1 MDILQYDFI
10 QNAILAG
17 ILVSFISGIIGTL
30 IVVNRMVFLAGGI
43 AHASYGGIGIAVYF
57 GLPMFLSASIFS
69 VVSAL
74 LIAFVTLKKKDNI
87 DIFIGLIWAIGMAI
101 GIMLVDLS
109 SGYSSDFMSYLFGSL
124 LAVSR
129 SDLIYMGVLLVLI
142 VGFVILFYR
151 QILAVSYDTQFA
163 QLRGI
168 NTKLF
173 YTLILIMSALTIV
186 ISIKVVGLILV
197 IALLTIPIYIAQSIS
212 NSLSSM
218 MIYSGLLSSF
228 FTLVGLFFS
237 YNFDLASGATIILVS
252 AVFLALFLIVSNIK
266 QKLAKISSSN

>member
-142 VGFVILFYR
+142 VGFMILFYR